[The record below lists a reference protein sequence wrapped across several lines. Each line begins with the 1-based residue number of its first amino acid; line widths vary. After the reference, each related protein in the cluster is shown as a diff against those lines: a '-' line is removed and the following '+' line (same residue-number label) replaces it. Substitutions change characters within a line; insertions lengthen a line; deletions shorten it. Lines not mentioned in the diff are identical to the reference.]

1 MREEY
6 NTFIVMLFF
15 ISALVIGG
23 VVMLNLLTV
32 VLFERYIT
40 ALESEESFVLQKFF
54 PDKEEKGK
62 DGKKKKKTDGVN
74 AMDEAHGR
82 INRHIDRLEAL
93 VMPTTQRSVE
103 WLRHAKHEA
112 VFSDRSALFE
122 AWKKTQGL
130 PKQAAVANFYDQTAT
145 QIFVGFLILLNFVI
159 SALKAEVKPE
169 EGSLPEMWF
178 SRLEYVFTFI
188 FLIELFLN

>member
-1 MREEY
+1 MLQVCTMDGWASVARKLRLQY
-6 NTFIVMLFF
+6 GTFIVSIFF
-15 ISALVIGG
+15 VSALIVGG
-23 VVMLNLLTV
+23 IVMLNLLTV

-40 ALESEESFVLQKFF
+40 ALEAEESFVLQKFF
-54 PDKEEKGK
+54 PDKDDGKK

-112 VFSDRSALFE
+112 VFSDRNALFLE
-122 AWKKTQGL
+122 WKKTQGL
-130 PKQAAVANFYDQTAT
+130 P
-145 QIFVGFLILLNFVI
+145 
-159 SALKAEVKPE
+159 
-169 EGSLPEMWF
+169 
-178 SRLEYVFTFI
+178 
-188 FLIELFLN
+188 

>member
-1 MREEY
+1 MLQVCTMDDWGSLAKTMREQY

-15 ISALVIGG
+15 ISALVVGG
-23 VVMLNLLTV
+23 IVMLNLLTV

-40 ALESEESFVLQKFF
+40 ALEAEESFVLQKFF
-54 PDKEEKGK
+54 PDKDDGK
-62 DGKKKKKTDGVN
+62 DGKKKKKKTDGVN

-112 VFSDRSALFE
+112 VFSDRSALYDE
-122 AWKKTQGL
+122 WRRTQGL
-130 PKQAAVANFYDQTAT
+130 PKQALVANFYDKTR
-145 QIFVGFLILLNFVI
+145 
-159 SALKAEVKPE
+159 
-169 EGSLPEMWF
+169 
-178 SRLEYVFTFI
+178 SRAPI
-188 FLIELFLN
+188 R